1 MCSLFVLIN
10 ISSVIKKIDQHK
22 PTEIIFL
29 EKYFP
34 IVSFLFSGN
43 KQYKQEPFGIPQAST
58 LSE

>member
-1 MCSLFVLIN
+1 MCSLFVLRN
-10 ISSVIKKIDQHK
+10 ILSVIKTIDQHK
-22 PTEIIFL
+22 PNETIFL

-43 KQYKQEPFGIPQAST
+43 KRYKQEPFGIPRASN